1 MLQVIMGVPKCQT
14 HLTPTGGLFTP
25 VSHINA
31 VIFLCHKGQQRVG
44 NKALGLHEL
53 SSCFLGFQK
62 STLRALENRL
72 RNGVRK
78 GEHLFSPFPNFSPTY
93 FSVNLLRDLP
103 NQGCKANAHRGIRNF
118 GVQWDR

>member
-1 MLQVIMGVPKCQT
+1 MCAASDDGCAKMSDPSPRCPTQMLSFFCVIRD
-14 HLTPTGGLFTP
+14 
-25 VSHINA
+25 N
-31 VIFLCHKGQQRVG
+31 KGWEIRPL
-44 NKALGLHEL
+44 ASMEL

-72 RNGVRK
+72 DNGVRK
-78 GEHLFSPFPNFSPTY
+78 GELLFSPFPNFSPTC

-103 NQGCKANAHRGIRNF
+103 NQGCKANAHRGIRNL